1 MAAPGA
7 KTYLMNRID
16 RLFSGL
22 RNAGRRAL
30 VGYLTAGDPDFER
43 SVVNIREALGA
54 GLDVLELGVPFSDPT
69 ADGPVIQQASQRAL
83 AAGMSV
89 ARALDMVRE
98 IRRTSD
104 APIVMFGYANPF
116 FRYGF
121 DRLCADA
128 ARSGA
133 DGLLA
138 VDVPYEE
145 SVELSRAA
153 SSAGLHLIRLI
164 APTTPPDRRGMIV
177 GLAVMGFGA
186 GTLVFAP
193 LLSSIIGTD
202 PAQYAQTLPRTFMVM
217 AAILYVFVIGAAQL
231 FVVPPA
237 GWRPAGWN
245 PPQGSAA
252 AGGGDFTS
260 AQMLGTWQFYV
271 LWITYFLGASIG
283 LTTIGE
289 AKPYMLKQV
298 GAEDAVATAAVSILS
313 VFNGVGRL
321 AWGAVS
327 DRVGRTTAAACM
339 GLLMA
344 VGCAVFLRTASSYAM
359 GLTGLCIVGFCFGG
373 YLALMPAFNADF
385 FGSKHV
391 GLNYGLL
398 FSAYGLGGFFV
409 PKYFAGILKAAGEN
423 AAAGYSTIFL
433 QMGIAAVIAM
443 VLALVPRKPVRPAPA
458 EAVAS

>member
-1 MAAPGA
+1 
-7 KTYLMNRID
+7 
-16 RLFSGL
+16 L

-164 APTTPPDRRGMIV
+164 APTTPPDRRGMI
-177 GLAVMGFGA
+177 LRESSGF
-186 GTLVFAP
+186 V
-193 LLSSIIGTD
+193 
-202 PAQYAQTLPRTFMVM
+202 YYVM
-217 AAILYVFVIGAAQL
+217 ATGVTGA
-231 FVVPPA
+231 
-237 GWRPAGWN
+237 R
-245 PPQGSAA
+245 
-252 AGGGDFTS
+252 
-260 AQMLGTWQFYV
+260 
-271 LWITYFLGASIG
+271 
-283 LTTIGE
+283 E
-289 AKPYMLKQV
+289 AL
-298 GAEDAVATAAVSILS
+298 AEDAQSQLADLRGRTSLPIAAGFGVSRPEHVRGLREL
-313 VFNGVGRL
+313 VDGVVVGSALVSASADGRL
-321 AWGAVS
+321 
-327 DRVGRTTAAACM
+327 
-339 GLLMA
+339 GLL
-344 VGCAVFLRTASSYAM
+344 VRE
-359 GLTGLCIVGFCFGG
+359 
-373 YLALMPAFNADF
+373 
-385 FGSKHV
+385 
-391 GLNYGLL
+391 
-398 FSAYGLGGFFV
+398 
-409 PKYFAGILKAAGEN
+409 LKAALE
-423 AAAGYSTIFL
+423 
-433 QMGIAAVIAM
+433 
-443 VLALVPRKPVRPAPA
+443 
-458 EAVAS
+458 

>member
-1 MAAPGA
+1 VAAPGA

-54 GLDVLELGVPFSDPT
+54 GLDVLELGVPSSDPT

-164 APTTPPDRRGMIV
+164 APTTPPDRRGMI
-177 GLAVMGFGA
+177 LRESSGF
-186 GTLVFAP
+186 V
-193 LLSSIIGTD
+193 
-202 PAQYAQTLPRTFMVM
+202 YYVM
-217 AAILYVFVIGAAQL
+217 ATGVTGA
-231 FVVPPA
+231 
-237 GWRPAGWN
+237 R
-245 PPQGSAA
+245 
-252 AGGGDFTS
+252 
-260 AQMLGTWQFYV
+260 
-271 LWITYFLGASIG
+271 
-283 LTTIGE
+283 E
-289 AKPYMLKQV
+289 AL
-298 GAEDAVATAAVSILS
+298 AEDAQSQLADLRGRTSLPIAAGFGVSRPEHVRGLREL
-313 VFNGVGRL
+313 VDGVVVGSALVSASADGRL
-321 AWGAVS
+321 
-327 DRVGRTTAAACM
+327 
-339 GLLMA
+339 GLL
-344 VGCAVFLRTASSYAM
+344 VRE
-359 GLTGLCIVGFCFGG
+359 
-373 YLALMPAFNADF
+373 
-385 FGSKHV
+385 
-391 GLNYGLL
+391 
-398 FSAYGLGGFFV
+398 
-409 PKYFAGILKAAGEN
+409 LKAALE
-423 AAAGYSTIFL
+423 
-433 QMGIAAVIAM
+433 
-443 VLALVPRKPVRPAPA
+443 
-458 EAVAS
+458 